1 MVGRGLRVGQNGGV
15 LTELLIR
22 DVGVIEE
29 VTLELAPGLNVL
41 TGETGAGKT
50 MVVSALELLLGAR
63 ADADSVRAGA
73 TAALVEGR
81 FEPPPAGADDWLGDG
96 DEDLVV
102 SREVAAADAGSGGRS
117 RARLG
122 GRLAPASALTEVVG
136 RAVEVHGQSEAV
148 RLAQPAVQRE
158 LLDRS
163 GGPELADAAARY
175 AAAHRAWREA
185 AEELERLRGG
195 ERERL
200 RELDRLR
207 YELDEIDG
215 LGLRAGEEEELAA
228 DLRRME
234 RAEALGAAAAG
245 AAAALTDDGG
255 ARDALGA
262 AVAALR
268 GVAGLDEALAS
279 LLGRAEGLAAEAQ
292 DLGLEL
298 GAYAAGLEADPRRL
312 EALRERHAALV
323 RLTRKYGSGQEA
335 VGGVDTAAVLAYA
348 EQARARAATLES
360 GDARAAALDAEVER
374 LEAAVGE
381 AAAALRARRR
391 AAGERLAAAVA
402 DHLRELAMAEAR
414 LEVVV
419 EPIPP
424 AAHGADRVEL
434 LLAAN
439 AGEPARPLGKVAS
452 GGERSRIALAL
463 RLALAD
469 ATGGADGGPAVL
481 VFDEV
486 DAGVGG
492 ATALAVGRKLA
503 RLARGRQVLCVTHL
517 AQLAAFA
524 DAHFVVAKRNRD
536 GRTVAA
542 VERVDDAAR
551 VTELSRMLS
560 GTPDSARAAEH
571 AEELRA
577 LAVAER

>member
-1 MVGRGLRVGQNGGV
+1 V
-15 LTELLIR
+15 LSELLIR

-63 ADADSVRAGA
+63 ADADQVRAGA
-73 TAALVEGR
+73 SAAVVEGR
-81 FEPPPAGADDWLGDG
+81 LVPPPPGAAEWLGEG

-102 SREVAAADAGSGGRS
+102 SREVAPASAGGSGSRS

-122 GRLAPASALTEVVG
+122 GRLAPVSALSEVVG
-136 RAVEVHGQSEAV
+136 GVVEVHGQSDTV
-148 RLAQPAVQRE
+148 RLAQPAVQRD
-158 LLDRS
+158 LLDRF
-163 GGPELADAAARY
+163 GGPPLAEAKARY
-175 AAAHRAWREA
+175 AAAYRAWREA
-185 AEELERLRGG
+185 ADELERLQEG

-207 YELDEIDG
+207 YELDEID
-215 LGLRAGEEEELAA
+215 RIAPQHDEDETLA
-228 DLRRME
+228 DELRRLE
-234 RAEALGAAAAG
+234 HAEALGAAAAA
-245 AAAALTDDGG
+245 AAAALTDDGA

-268 GVAGLDEALAS
+268 GVAGVDPALSS
-279 LLGRAEGLAAEAQ
+279 LLERAEGLAAETQ

-298 GAYAAGLEADPRRL
+298 NAYAAGIEADPQRL

-323 RLTRKYGSGQEA
+323 RLTRKYGSDAPAPGA
-335 VGGVDTAAVLAYA
+335 IDTAAVLAYA
-348 EQARARAATLES
+348 EQARARVAALES
-360 GDARAAALDAEVER
+360 GDARAAALAEQVVALETAVT
-374 LEAAVGE
+374 EAAE
-381 AAAALRARRR
+381 ALRAQRR
-391 AAGERLAAAVA
+391 AAGDRLAATVA
-402 DHLRELAMAEAR
+402 GHLEELAMPDAR

-439 AGEPARPLGKVAS
+439 AGEPALPLGKAAS
-452 GGERSRIALAL
+452 GGERSRVALAL
-463 RLALAD
+463 RLAIAD
-469 ATGGADGGPAVL
+469 ATTPGDGDPSVL

-524 DAHFVVAKRNRD
+524 DAHFVVSKRRVD

-542 VERVDDAAR
+542 VERVEDAAR

-577 LAVAER
+577 LALAER